1 MKTFKQFQEETQQLD
16 EVAPLVV
23 AGKIAGAGLTAYSAY
38 SAAKNLAKGKYKQA
52 GMDALG
58 MVPGGKIFKGVRTL
72 GGAKNLA
79 KAGSFTQSLNR
90 YNMTG
95 LTPNAYARG
104 TDKVFDKGVEIG
116 KKGFNYGKKLINNF
130 RKK

>member
-1 MKTFKQFQEETQQLD
+1 MKTFKQFQEETRQLD

-38 SAAKNLAKGKYKQA
+38 SAAKNLAKGNYKKA

-58 MVPGGKIFKGVRTL
+58 MVPGGKVFKGVRTL

-104 TDKVFDKGVEIG
+104 TDKEFDKGVELG
-116 KKGFNYGKKLINNF
+116 KKGFNYGKKLI
-130 RKK
+130 KKIRGK